1 MVRKSLRENAL
12 MAVSGGFWGKK
23 GDYGGFCDT
32 SGDLDMETIGASSPL
47 HDSAHSGGSW
57 GVF

>member
-23 GDYGGFCDT
+23 GEYGGFCDT
-32 SGDLDMETIGASSPL
+32 SGDLDMETIGA
-47 HDSAHSGGSW
+47 
-57 GVF
+57 